1 MTSLMLVAVLQS
13 SLLGANPA
21 APQDFNQALKRAAEA
36 NRPVVVLLGATW
48 CPACQ
53 VMQKTTLPAVAKA
66 GGLRDVEFA
75 YVDVDRQREVAG
87 QLIRGNSIPQLIR
100 LSKTGEGWQ
109 RQYLVGAHDARK
121 VGAFIEGRAAG
132 QPVSL
137 TGFAR

>member
-1 MTSLMLVAVLQS
+1 MTSLMFVAVLQS
-13 SLLGANPA
+13 SLLAANPA
-21 APQDFNQALKRAAEA
+21 AQDFNQALKRGAEA

-66 GGLRDVEFA
+66 GGLQNVEFA
-75 YVDVDRQREVAG
+75 HVDVDRQRDVAG

-100 LSKTGEGWQ
+100 LNKTGEGWQ
-109 RQYLVGAHDARK
+109 RQYLVGAQDARK
-121 VGAFIEGRAAG
+121 VSAFIEGRATV
-132 QPVSL
+132 QPVNL